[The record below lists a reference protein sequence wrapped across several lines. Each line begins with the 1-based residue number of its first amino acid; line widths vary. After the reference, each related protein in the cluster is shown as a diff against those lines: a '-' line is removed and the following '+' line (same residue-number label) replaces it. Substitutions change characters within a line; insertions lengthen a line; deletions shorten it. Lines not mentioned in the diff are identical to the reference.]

1 MYPPWWRS
9 VTDSKNIIGR
19 LAPTLDFFE
28 LVELSEEEVE
38 QIYATL
44 GMAAAGQSLQ
54 EDDRRLS

>member
-1 MYPPWWRS
+1 MAT
-9 VTDSKNIIGR
+9 VGR

-54 EDDRRLS
+54 EDDHRLS